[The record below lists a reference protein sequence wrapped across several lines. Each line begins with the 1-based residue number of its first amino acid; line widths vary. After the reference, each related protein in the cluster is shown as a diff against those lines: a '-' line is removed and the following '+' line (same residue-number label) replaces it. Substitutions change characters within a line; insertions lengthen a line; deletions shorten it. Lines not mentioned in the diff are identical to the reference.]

1 MEYRIDREALD
12 DFIRRQVELVEAI
25 STPASEGARSSSRWS
40 VYATSHGG
48 ASAASCYSR
57 MQ

>member
-25 STPASEGARSSSRWS
+25 SIPELLAHVVEVGRHEGAS
-40 VYATSHGG
+40 
-48 ASAASCYSR
+48 
-57 MQ
+57 QD